1 MATFEKALLEHSPRV
16 HGLDDKILVSPR
28 RMHMTLGVMSLA
40 ESPRRNVNDHESNT
54 KTVQAAIELLHQLR
68 PQILE
73 KLGGETLQV
82 GLNSMDIMRPER
94 GDLTKAHVMWAGPTY
109 DNERAKRLKRVCG
122 TSTAFITTFSQS

>member
-1 MATFEKALLEHSPRV
+1 
-16 HGLDDKILVSPR
+16 
-28 RMHMTLGVMSLA
+28 MTLGVMSLA
-40 ESPRRNVNDHESNT
+40 ESPRRNVNDQESNT
-54 KTVQAAIELLHQLR
+54 KTVQTAIELLHQLR

-73 KLGGETLQV
+73 KLGGETLRV

-109 DNERAKRLKRVCG
+109 DNERAQRLKRVCG